1 MSHML
6 EVRGLTVYYGYVN
19 ALTDVNIHV
28 DEGEIITLIGSN
40 GAGKTS
46 TLMSI
51 SGLAEKTAG
60 QVFFQDKEITK
71 MSPDKIVKLGIAH
84 VPEGRKIFPQ
94 LTVRDNLISGTF
106 GKKGITKAEI
116 ATLIERNYELFP
128 RLKEREGQAG
138 GSLSGGEQQMLAIA
152 RGLMMDPKLIMLD
165 EPSLGLAPNIVDEI
179 LEVATT
185 LVRESGISVLLV
197 EQDITKALATAD
209 RGYVIE
215 NGRIAMEGT
224 AAQLQSDEHVKKAY
238 LGI

>member
-71 MSPDKIVKLGIAH
+71 MSPDRIVKLGIAH

-165 EPSLGLAPNIVDEI
+165 EPSLGLAPIVVEEI
-179 LEVATT
+179 FEMIERIRKEGKT
-185 LVRESGISVLLV
+185 VLLI
-197 EQDITKALATAD
+197 EQNASMALSVAD
-209 RGYVIE
+209 RGYVLETGKVIMTGTGRELLE
-215 NGRIAMEGT
+215 NPE
-224 AAQLQSDEHVKKAY
+224 VKKAY